1 MSLILQVRKTETRQT
16 PAGNPETTCF
26 LRARAGAGIFVSRG
40 LDVSTV
46 SLLELLC
53 RDVITNQEI
62 CLIFFSF
69 FLMYAFT
76 TLLLSSYYCSR
87 ERTKKIKTINPALKA
102 VFVATLIKPVSH
114 LHMPLGGGSWFSQQ
128 HCNPCLVRADVET
141 ERCSELIR
149 TVC

>member
-69 FLMYAFT
+69 FLMYAFS

-87 ERTKKIKTINPALKA
+87 ERTKKIKTINHSLKGRFCGDVDQTRISPTYATWRRELVFTAAL
-102 VFVATLIKPVSH
+102 
-114 LHMPLGGGSWFSQQ
+114 
-128 HCNPCLVRADVET
+128 
-141 ERCSELIR
+141 
-149 TVC
+149 